1 MKQSFSADIEKS
13 LQDVPMGTMELNHH
27 ADAPEEPG
35 LFNSHFHAGISGK
48 GRMDIYRIFPGIQ
61 LSFNSF
67 QAAQASFSH
76 ESDPYILE
84 INHCRTGRIGWN
96 LNCGSSIYLGP
107 GDTSIH
113 SAHCCADSVMLF
125 PLGYCESVSVSINLR
140 ELSENCPPILREAG
154 IDTERLFLSFCQS
167 HTSHMLADSEEIRCI
182 FLPLYHLPE
191 KMRLPYF
198 KLKTQELLLYLNRLD
213 PKHTAVPRYQ
223 SQQTETVRKIHD
235 QLTGHLDRRYTIE
248 ELSRQFLINSSTLK
262 QVFKAVYGL
271 PIATYMKEYRIH
283 KAMDMLRRTDKSIAQ
298 IAEEVGYETQGKFT
312 NAFKDCTQMTP
323 SKYRK
328 QIPSS

>member
-1 MKQSFSADIEKS
+1 
-13 LQDVPMGTMELNHH
+13 
-27 ADAPEEPG
+27 
-35 LFNSHFHAGISGK
+35 
-48 GRMDIYRIFPGIQ
+48 
-61 LSFNSF
+61 
-67 QAAQASFSH
+67 
-76 ESDPYILE
+76 
-84 INHCRTGRIGWN
+84 
-96 LNCGSSIYLGP
+96 
-107 GDTSIH
+107 
-113 SAHCCADSVMLF
+113 
-125 PLGYCESVSVSINLR
+125 
-140 ELSENCPPILREAG
+140 
-154 IDTERLFLSFCQS
+154 
-167 HTSHMLADSEEIRCI
+167 
-182 FLPLYHLPE
+182 
-191 KMRLPYF
+191 MRLPYF
-198 KLKTQELLLYLNRLD
+198 KLGTQELLLYLNRLD